1 MALAH
6 YDKHR
11 VARHFG
17 RAAASYNRYNQ
28 LQRDVSAAL
37 IEQLQPAAVL
47 LDAGCGPGVN
57 VESLNARTRQYLGVD
72 ISQGMLQQARREN
85 PDHEFAQA
93 DIEGLPLASASVD
106 ALYSS
111 LAVQWCNRPEN
122 FLREAARVLKP
133 GGQIVF
139 STVLADSLQ
148 PFSSC
153 WQIVDGHAHTN
164 PQRSMS
170 QWSDLIA
177 STPGLHVEHME
188 QRRFTVF
195 SDTLVELLQGIRGVG
210 ANYQASATSPALS
223 RQALRQVAEVYE
235 RYRLPAGLPLHY
247 EIGLFKLR
255 CRND

>member
-1 MALAH
+1 MALAL
-6 YDKHR
+6 YDKQR
-11 VARHFG
+11 VAQHFG
-17 RAAASYNRYNQ
+17 RAAATYNRYNQ
-28 LQRDVSAAL
+28 LQKGVSNAL
-37 IEQLQPAAVL
+37 IEQLQPADAL

-57 VESLNARTRQYLGVD
+57 VDRLRTRSLQYLGVD
-72 ISQGMLQQARREN
+72 ISQGMLQQARQEN
-85 PDHEFAQA
+85 PGYSFAQA
-93 DIEGLPLASASVD
+93 DIEALPLATASFD

-122 FLREAARVLKP
+122 FLREAARVVKP

-148 PFSSC
+148 PLASC
-153 WQIVDGHAHTN
+153 WEKVDGHAHTN

-170 QWSDLIA
+170 QWREQIA
-177 STPGLHVEHME
+177 STPGLHVEHMA

-210 ANYQASATSPALS
+210 ANYQVSDTTPGLS
-223 RQALRQVAEVYE
+223 RQALRHVAEVYE

-247 EIGLFKLR
+247 EIGLFNLR
-255 CRND
+255 CRNN